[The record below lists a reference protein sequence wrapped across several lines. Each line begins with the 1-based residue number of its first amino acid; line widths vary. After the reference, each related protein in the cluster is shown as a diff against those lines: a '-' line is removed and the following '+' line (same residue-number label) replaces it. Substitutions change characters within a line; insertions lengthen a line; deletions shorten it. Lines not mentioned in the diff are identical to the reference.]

1 MIKHPKYP
9 NGNIY
14 LSGGMQFAE
23 DEGAGWRRDVSVWL
37 KELGYFPLDIC
48 ELDEAYAKKY
58 GHFLRGVNRTD
69 NFLQRKSN
77 VRKHFIETDL
87 QLVINDSDALI
98 VLYDESVRRGAG
110 TISECQVAYS
120 NDIPVFIVSVY
131 EDWENEVPGWLQA
144 LSTKIFT
151 DFEELRDYMT
161 ALPPGIIKRDAY
173 GNHHSGDYYL
183 CSLSGDV
190 FKKSD
195 MHFVSKISPLYSKD
209 SVKIVKETHETH
221 VDRYAFI
228 LQHLENEAKME
239 MLENEKQK

>member
-1 MIKHPKYP
+1 MINHPKYP

-23 DEGAGWRRDVSVWL
+23 NEGADWRRDVSKWL
-37 KELGYFPLDIC
+37 KETGYFPLDIC
-48 ELDEAYAKKY
+48 ALDQAYAAKY
-58 GHFLRGVNRTD
+58 GHFLRNINKD
-69 NFLQRKSN
+69 DYLQRKSN
-77 VRKHFIETDL
+77 IRKHFIETDL
-87 QLVINDSDALI
+87 NLVVNDSDALF

-110 TISECQVAYS
+110 TISECQIAFS
-120 NDIPVFIVSVY
+120 NDIPVFVISAW

-151 DFEELRDYMT
+151 SFTSLEIYMKQ
-161 ALPPGIIKRDAY
+161 LPPGIIKRDVY
-173 GNHHSGDYYL
+173 GNHSSGEYYL

-195 MHFVSKISPLYSKD
+195 MHFVSKVSPLYSKD
-209 SVKIVKETHETH
+209 SVSIIRETHEQH
-221 VDRYAFI
+221 VDRYKFI

-239 MLENEKQK
+239 MLETKGETL